1 MKKNWF
7 YLIMLMALVAM
18 PLTSCD
24 SDDDDAPK
32 AQEDKHDPNSDAD
45 QEPVTAYNA
54 ASYLQGGLVIV
65 NKDGEIIRRVYGKA
79 LDESRPDVISVLV
92 ADYAA
97 AEELFLGW
105 VAPGKEATQVEGGY
119 DYYLTDEE
127 GTPQGSVSFRAVEGE
142 PGVIA
147 RMTVAPD
154 TELKMI
160 SEVNFINTDLWPEN
174 ASQKYEAGK
183 IYNMDAPYLSWT
195 ETWNDYEFNKPE
207 ITSLPFYCIQGNTNG
222 KQAILVWLSP
232 DADDDQLHPRPH
244 YYWRD
249 ALEYLPSEQQAQ
261 KVVDFYNNNKT
272 FWIKMLNEMDSKG
285 LGWSAQEW
293 SNATGNCEFMINK
306 TEFLWWDFLLWN
318 EKIYCMDLDLDETG
332 EIDWALVLTSTFN
345 YRYMHIRFCDPYY
358 E

>member
-7 YLIMLMALVAM
+7 YLFMLMAITMM

-24 SDDDDAPK
+24 KEDEPK
-32 AQEDKHDPNSDAD
+32 PDVEQKHDPESDAD

-54 ASYLQGGLVIV
+54 ASYLQGSLVIV
-65 NKDGEIIRRVYGKA
+65 NKDNEIIRRVYGKA
-79 LDESRPDVISVLV
+79 LDESQPDVISVLV

-105 VAPGKEATQVEGGY
+105 VAPDKEATKVEGGY
-119 DYYLTDEE
+119 DYTLTDEANNA
-127 GTPQGSVSFRAVEGE
+127 QGSVSFRAVEDE

-154 TELKMI
+154 SKLKMI
-160 SEVNFINTDLWPEN
+160 SEVNFINADLWPEN
-174 ASQKYEAGK
+174 ASQKYEAGNV
-183 IYNMDAPYLSWT
+183 YYMEAPFLSWK

-207 ITSLPFYCIQGNTNG
+207 IASLPFYCIQGNTNG

-232 DADDDQLHPRPH
+232 DADDDQLHPKPH

-249 ALEYLPSEQQAQ
+249 ALEYLPSEKEA
-261 KVVDFYNNNKT
+261 KEVVDFYNNNKP

-285 LGWSAQEW
+285 LDWSAQTW
-293 SNATGNCEFMINK
+293 PNATGNCEFMINK
-306 TEFLWWDFLLWN
+306 TEFLWWDFLLYN

-332 EIDWALVLTSTFN
+332 EIDWALVLTSTFY
-345 YRYMHIRFCDPYY
+345 YRYMHIRLCDPYY